1 MAEQSSVI
9 DPIRLGLI
17 WQRLNGIVDQVS
29 ETFIRAAFST
39 VVRDNYDMAFSL
51 LDRHGRQ
58 FVQSRR
64 SIPSFIGTL
73 PRTLEAVLEKFPVET
88 LKPGD
93 VVITNDAWIG
103 TGHLNDISMICPIFA
118 EGRLIAF
125 AGSTAHTVDI
135 GGAPSPSA
143 QDCYEEGLC
152 IPICKIVEEGQENSL
167 VLDFINE
174 NLRAPSE
181 TLGDIRA
188 QFAAYYDCQQK
199 LLKVLEEE
207 SLDDFDQVID
217 EIISRSEKS
226 MREVIADLPDGS
238 YSDSFQV
245 DGFDAPL
252 TIRCTVTIAGDAI
265 DIDFAGTSPQIKFPI
280 NSVMNYTYAY
290 SCFALK
296 CLLDPSAPNN
306 SGSFEAVTVRA
317 PEGCLL
323 NASRPAPVWGRHLS
337 GHYAPPA
344 IFGAL
349 SAVLPDRVIA
359 ESGSPLWNVYFKGID
374 EKNNTPFVKMFFMNG
389 GHGARPN
396 GDGPGCLSFPSNV
409 SNQPVELFEAQAP
422 LLVTEKCFVPDT
434 AGEGKFRGGD
444 AQRLSF
450 KSLATEPIT
459 MTIRHERI
467 TYPPRGLLGGQN
479 GAAGLD
485 LVNNQII
492 PAKSRQLLK
501 TGDVATFQ
509 MPGGGGLHSPDGRT
523 RDAVE
528 RDVARGLL
536 SREKAGT
543 VYDFDGTSSAD
554 E

>member
-1 MAEQSSVI
+1 MADKL
-9 DPIRLGLI
+9 DPIHLGLV

-51 LDRHGRQ
+51 LDAKGRQ
-58 FVQSRR
+58 FVQSKR

-73 PRTLEAVLEKFPVET
+73 PRTLAAVLDKFPVET
-88 LKPGD
+88 LSPGD
-93 VVITNDAWIG
+93 VIITNDAWIG
-103 TGHLNDISMICPIFA
+103 TGHLNDISMICPIFR
-118 EGRLIAF
+118 GGKLIAF

-152 IPICKIVEEGQENSL
+152 IPICKIVERGRENPL
-167 VLDFINE
+167 VIDFITE
-174 NLRAPSE
+174 NLRGPAE

-188 QFAAYYDCQQK
+188 QFAAYHDCERKIVQV
-199 LLKVLEEE
+199 LKEEG
-207 SLDDFDQVID
+207 LDDFDAVID
-217 EIISRSEKS
+217 EIIKRSAAS
-226 MREVIADLPDGS
+226 MRAVIADLPDGA
-238 YSDSFQV
+238 YADEFQV
-245 DGFDAPL
+245 DGFDVPL

-265 DIDFAGTSPQIKFPI
+265 DVDFAGTSDQIKYPI
-280 NSVMNYTYAY
+280 NSVMNYTQAY

-306 SGSFEAVTVRA
+306 SGSFEAVTIRA

-323 NASRPAPVWGRHLS
+323 NAQRPAPVWGRHLS

-349 SAVLPDRVIA
+349 SAVLPDKVIA
-359 ESGSPLWNVYFKGID
+359 ESGSPLWNVYFKGQQND
-374 EKNNTPFVKMFFMNG
+374 NGASFVKMFFMNG

-409 SNQPVELFEAQAP
+409 SNQPIELFEAQAP

-434 AGEGKFRGGD
+434 AGMGKFRGGD
-444 AQRLSF
+444 AQRISF
-450 KSLATEPIT
+450 KSVAQGPIT

-467 TYPPRGLLGGQN
+467 SFPPRGLLGGGN
-479 GAAGLD
+479 GAPGQD
-485 LVNNQII
+485 LLNGASIL
-492 PAKSRQLLK
+492 AKSRQELQP
-501 TGDVATFQ
+501 GDVATFQ
-509 MPGGGGLHSPDGRT
+509 TPGGGGLYPAEQRAAKS
-523 RDAVE
+523 VE
-528 RDVARGLL
+528 EDLRRGLL
-536 SREKAGT
+536 SKEKAQAVHGT
-543 VYDFDGTSSAD
+543 N
-554 E
+554 

>member
-1 MAEQSSVI
+1 MTDPVSGL

-51 LDRHGRQ
+51 LDTQGRQ

-73 PRTLEAVLEKFPVET
+73 PRTLAAVLEKFPANS
-88 LKPGD
+88 LRPGD
-93 VVITNDAWIG
+93 VIITNDAWIG
-103 TGHLNDISMICPIFA
+103 TGHLNDISMICPIFSA
-118 EGRLIAF
+118 NKLIAF

-143 QDCYEEGLC
+143 QDSYEEGLC
-152 IPICKIVEEGQENSL
+152 IPICKIVEEGRENQL
-167 VLDFINE
+167 VIDFITE
-174 NLRAPSE
+174 NLRAPTE

-188 QFAAYYDCQQK
+188 QFAAYHDCADK
-199 LLKVLEEE
+199 LEKVLQEEQLE
-207 SLDDFDQVID
+207 DFEDIVE
-217 EIISRSEKS
+217 EIISRSSQS
-226 MREVIADLPDGS
+226 MRKVIAALPDGR
-238 YSDSFQV
+238 YVDSFQV
-245 DGFDAPL
+245 DGFDEPL
-252 TIRCTVTIAGDAI
+252 TVACAVTVDGETIDV
-265 DIDFAGTSPQIKFPI
+265 DFTGTSDQIKFPI

-306 SGSFEAVTVRA
+306 SGSFDSVTVRA
-317 PEGCLL
+317 PDGCLL

-349 SAVLPDRVIA
+349 SAVLPDKVIA

-374 EKNNTPFVKMFFMNG
+374 DRSDAPFVKMFFMNG

-409 SNQPVELFEAQAP
+409 SNQPIELFESQAP

-434 AGEGKFRGGD
+434 AGEGKHRGGD

-450 KSLATEPIT
+450 RSMASTPIT

-485 LVNNQII
+485 LVNGKPI
-492 PAKSRQLLK
+492 PAKSRQLLAP
-501 TGDVATFQ
+501 GDVATFQ
-509 MPGGGGLHSPDGRT
+509 MPGGGGLHAPEQRGKDALD
-523 RDAVE
+523 RDLE
-528 RDVARGLL
+528 RGLL
-536 SREKAGT
+536 SMDKAKQ
-543 VYDFDGTSSAD
+543 VYGVGDD
-554 E
+554 